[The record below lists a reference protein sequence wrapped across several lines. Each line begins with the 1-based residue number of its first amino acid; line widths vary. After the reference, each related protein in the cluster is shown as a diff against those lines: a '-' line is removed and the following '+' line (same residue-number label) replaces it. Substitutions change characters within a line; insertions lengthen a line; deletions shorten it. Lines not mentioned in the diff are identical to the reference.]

1 MPERTTQ
8 ERLEKLV
15 LHRDLIIE
23 QANLK
28 GANIPLNSDYPA
40 IIAGIESITTGLN
53 PTEVETLLD
62 DILGEVIVGDYTAK
76 GQAILDKIADVLSS
90 IESKGV
96 VVPVDAEL
104 TDCPALID
112 SIQTG
117 GGTDGHKVV
126 TYDYDG
132 ITILKTEYV
141 QDGQDGTPPNDP
153 NHAYLVLSGYHGSY
167 VNVTEDRDIYALY
180 TTIDDVTVLFFR
192 LPKSVNS
199 ITLNV
204 TSYHVDGFTY
214 AFNGD
219 TAVTVAG
226 SGNKQINRT
235 LTAGVTHTLVLGK
248 VSANS
253 SIKLGR
259 PASYQNC
266 IPLGQLAINTLI
278 KVYFGNNC
286 GIESYCFSNSH
297 SLKTIV
303 LNSSI
308 VEIPSGSLYN
318 NYSLMALVIPNVSAL
333 NSELVSCKALRK
345 VVGNSIS
352 TSVGSLFSGCYS
364 LKEIKLSFST
374 MPTYSP
380 LNNCYQL
387 EEFVYPNFVTVTYG
401 EFYTNY
407 SLRRV
412 VLPQGLLTLGQNT
425 FRNCHNLEYLD
436 IPASVTTLEMYAI
449 NSCTRLQYIIFRG
462 TVPPTTGAN
471 NLYGNNPSM
480 EIFVPDTS
488 LDAYKTT
495 QNLTDWANNMRA
507 LSEFNADN
515 YK

>member
-1 MPERTTQ
+1 MIIFFYGCTNLEKVVFLDKTLSTFGAHIFDNVPLTCEIYVPDESVSAYVTALSAYSLPIRALSTLPEKISIICLKEQ
-8 ERLEKLV
+8 HKSALKKLV

-286 GIESYCFSNSH
+286 GIESYCF
-297 SLKTIV
+297 KQ
-303 LNSSI
+303 
-308 VEIPSGSLYN
+308 
-318 NYSLMALVIPNVSAL
+318 
-333 NSELVSCKALRK
+333 
-345 VVGNSIS
+345 
-352 TSVGSLFSGCYS
+352 F
-364 LKEIKLSFST
+364 
-374 MPTYSP
+374 
-380 LNNCYQL
+380 
-387 EEFVYPNFVTVTYG
+387 
-401 EFYTNY
+401 
-407 SLRRV
+407 
-412 VLPQGLLTLGQNT
+412 TL
-425 FRNCHNLEYLD
+425 
-436 IPASVTTLEMYAI
+436 A
-449 NSCTRLQYIIFRG
+449 
-462 TVPPTTGAN
+462 
-471 NLYGNNPSM
+471 
-480 EIFVPDTS
+480 
-488 LDAYKTT
+488 
-495 QNLTDWANNMRA
+495 
-507 LSEFNADN
+507 
-515 YK
+515 